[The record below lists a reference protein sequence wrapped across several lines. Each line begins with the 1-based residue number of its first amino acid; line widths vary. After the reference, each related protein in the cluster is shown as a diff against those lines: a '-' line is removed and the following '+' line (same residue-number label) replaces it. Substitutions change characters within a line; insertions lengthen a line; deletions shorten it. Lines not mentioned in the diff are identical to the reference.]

1 MKRYSTLLIIREM
14 QIRTTMK
21 YHLTLLRM
29 TIIKK
34 SINNKY
40 YLGINLISE
49 VKDLYIESYKTLK
62 EIETHTNKWKDILYS

>member
-1 MKRYSTLLIIREM
+1 MCSMKRYSTLLIIREV

-34 SINNKY
+34 SINNKKK
-40 YLGINLISE
+40 GNQFVSS
-49 VKDLYIESYKTLK
+49 V
-62 EIETHTNKWKDILYS
+62 